1 MDKLIDMK
9 LKYDD
14 GTYSDEIPISVLAEN
29 VQWDSSHTLV
39 DVLGNVNLTSGS
51 IQDQITYLFNN
62 KISNADMQV
71 YVNNSMPTII
81 TNWLDANVT
90 PVGSEVV
97 VDESLTVEGA
107 AADAKK
113 VGTIVYE
120 QNKLQNISA
129 LAAVKKQSV
138 LTPCN
143 VFNKN
148 VATPGHFNDSGDWIK
163 DNTNLYS
170 CSDFIP
176 VTANDIVYKT
186 SGNCYTAFFNSEK
199 VLIGSVLVGKKQS
212 TAPNN
217 SAYVRIAPSNSAL
230 DTYMVF
236 INTDVPNSYYA
247 YGDGPEI
254 KLNFNELKTNIH
266 QLSND
271 VSKIYYTAPT
281 GITWEPGLWK
291 SDGTLSQYGNYKIT
305 NYIPVLEGVS
315 VLARNL
321 GSVGGAAAAQSAAFF
336 DINKN
341 FIVAVNTAS
350 YVDIIV
356 NEDLSENYKDIAY
369 VSIGT
374 SKSDISDITI
384 ELSKNTL
391 FNDFEILL
399 PQVNT
404 LKTNVNQLL
413 NSVNKMYYTAPTEIV
428 WEPGYWKSDG
438 TLSQYG
444 NYKITNYIPVSEEV
458 SILARN
464 LGSVGGT
471 ATAQSAAF
479 FDINKNFILSVNTAS
494 YVDVIVN
501 EDLSENYKNIAYV
514 SIGTSKN
521 DISDI
526 TIKFSKDTL
535 FNDFEILLPQIRH
548 KTVAIIGD
556 SIMML
561 MRSVGGNNTVS
572 YLGSDGNE
580 YEYSDLT
587 ITNGKMYVTANNS
600 ITCEIVNSLQQTLD
614 NQDWSALKDLIEA
627 NDIINCGM
635 GGATIYTRDIE
646 TAYPY
651 PDGDGKTT
659 CISNEALM
667 LKRLVESGR
676 TSPDCIIIWAGTNGA
691 GEPQTDNYDEIMAL
705 TWEELSSENGH
716 NYRTTFYGGLRYT
729 LEYLMRNFQYATII
743 VFTPIQ
749 TNPSNYRTYT
759 KLSTT
764 GNAIM
769 KMAKRYSAVVVDA
782 LNEIGICD
790 KFQVQNGSGYF
801 LSDGL
806 HPNAKGKALYA
817 NFTAERLK
825 TLYFSKRG

>member
-1 MDKLIDMK
+1 MDKLIAMK
-9 LKYDD
+9 IKYDD

-281 GITWEPGLWK
+281 GITWEPGL
-291 SDGTLSQYGNYKIT
+291 
-305 NYIPVLEGVS
+305 
-315 VLARNL
+315 
-321 GSVGGAAAAQSAAFF
+321 
-336 DINKN
+336 
-341 FIVAVNTAS
+341 
-350 YVDIIV
+350 
-356 NEDLSENYKDIAY
+356 
-369 VSIGT
+369 
-374 SKSDISDITI
+374 
-384 ELSKNTL
+384 
-391 FNDFEILL
+391 
-399 PQVNT
+399 
-404 LKTNVNQLL
+404 
-413 NSVNKMYYTAPTEIV
+413 
-428 WEPGYWKSDG
+428 WKSDG